1 MDMNGMKMAA
11 ALQGRGSAGRVMQ
24 GMPMTQQGGRP
35 QPGIP
40 NRQGMPQQPLQAGP
54 QGMNT
59 QSQMQGMGQQP
70 QQIPPQA
77 LAAMQQMNQQG
88 MSPQGLSQLSQLSQG
103 RQGKPG
109 MGSSG
114 LVPPR
119 R

>member
-24 GMPMTQQGGRP
+24 GMPMAQQGGRP

-59 QSQMQGMGQQP
+59 QSGMNQEQ
-70 QQIPPQA
+70 
-77 LAAMQQMNQQG
+77 AMQQMNQQG

>member
-24 GMPMTQQGGRP
+24 GMPMTQQAGQA

-59 QSQMQGMGQQP
+59 QGGMNQEQ
-70 QQIPPQA
+70 
-77 LAAMQQMNQQG
+77 AMQQMNQQG

>member
-11 ALQGRGSAGRVMQ
+11 ALQGRGNAGQAMQ
-24 GMPMTQQGGRP
+24 GMPMAQQGGRP

-77 LAAMQQMNQQG
+77 LAAMQQMRQQG
-88 MSPQGLSQLSQLSQG
+88 MQQGLGQTGQQLQQL
-103 RQGKPG
+103 QGKPG
-109 MGSSG
+109 MGSGSM
-114 LVPPR
+114 PMPR